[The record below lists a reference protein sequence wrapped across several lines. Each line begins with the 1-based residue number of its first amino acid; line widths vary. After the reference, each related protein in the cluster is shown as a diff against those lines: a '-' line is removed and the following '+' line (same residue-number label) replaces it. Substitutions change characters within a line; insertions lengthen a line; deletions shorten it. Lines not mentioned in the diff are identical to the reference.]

1 MRVVGFGMGSFADI
15 NNMDASYVISRKG
28 FFPLRG
34 LPCTSEFFCWPLR
47 RLTMRMRSQYTP
59 IYYRKSPVPS
69 IELSNI
75 AARSTYNSVCHLLSC
90 PRSSRLR
97 TCYSQIPLDHRA
109 TSRTAHNGRASVLI
123 TCINCLHTASSA
135 QDFSTMLHRHLPRVT
150 TTTPPRRTDAPNS
163 PSLRLLPQRP
173 PFILPTF

>member
-1 MRVVGFGMGSFADI
+1 MGSFADI